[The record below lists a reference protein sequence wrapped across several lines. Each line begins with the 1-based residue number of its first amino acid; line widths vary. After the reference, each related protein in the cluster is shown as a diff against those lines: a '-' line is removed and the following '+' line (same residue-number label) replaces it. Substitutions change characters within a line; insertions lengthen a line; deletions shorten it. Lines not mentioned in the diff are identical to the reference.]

1 MGLKSSEHIG
11 KIIVDP
17 RNPAFQ
23 RLDPRKLEIDDLALL
38 ERGAARIFGT
48 LMLAGAEAEQTGV
61 PADEEALLAKFSP
74 AETESLLTLMTDPA
88 YRPLRVVAGIDGGFD
103 ANQSAAEN
111 EEKGEQMGMDLATRI
126 MMAALDTCGVKPE
139 RLR

>member
-1 MGLKSSEHIG
+1 MPCTNASTAERSTAASGLPPNH
-11 KIIVDP
+11 
-17 RNPAFQ
+17 
-23 RLDPRKLEIDDLALL
+23 
-38 ERGAARIFGT
+38 
-48 LMLAGAEAEQTGV
+48 
-61 PADEEALLAKFSP
+61 
-74 AETESLLTLMTDPA
+74 
-88 YRPLRVVAGIDGGFD
+88 